1 MVKKDDS
8 PLISKLED
16 KKDTEFLSTGV
27 EELDKILTGFARGCI
42 TEIWG
47 SEGVGKSFLATK
59 MMASMSKSQK
69 VLYIDAEFA
78 LNKERVKELGA
89 DPKNIA
95 YVADARLEKV
105 CELVIN
111 EVGNWDVII
120 IDSLAFLTPLTV
132 DTNEVGENNI
142 GLFSRLIKHW
152 VTKLRPRLARSK
164 TALVVINQYR
174 KPVGMYA
181 KAEPPGG
188 TSWAHACDVRVHLS
202 SGSVDKIT
210 KDSVIVGKKI
220 HAKIL
225 KNKLGQPFQETTYKL
240 LF

>member
-1 MVKKDDS
+1 MAKINDEPIINSLEKK
-8 PLISKLED
+8 P
-16 KKDTEFLSTGV
+16 DTDFISTGIP
-27 EELDKILTGFARGCI
+27 ELDVIMQGFARGCI

-47 SEGVGKSFLATK
+47 SEGVGKSYLAAK
-59 MMASMSKSQK
+59 MMAAMSKGQK

-105 CELVIN
+105 CELVIK
-111 EVGNWDVII
+111 ECGNWDVII

-132 DTNEVGENNI
+132 DTNEIGENNI

-152 VTKLRPRLARSK
+152 VTKLRPRLAQSK

-174 KPVGMYA
+174 KPVGMFA
-181 KAEPPGG
+181 KEEPPGG
-188 TSWAHACDVRVHLS
+188 TSWAHACDVRVKLTS
-202 SGSVDKIT
+202 NSADKIT
-210 KDSVIVGKKI
+210 KQNIVIGKKI
-220 HAKIL
+220 NANIL
-225 KNKLGQPFQETTYKL
+225 KNKLGKPFQQTTYKL